1 MLAISGRTNVEAGR
15 WGAPPSRTL
24 VAVST
29 VTRFLQGQF
38 SALSL
43 TTFPFNSLYMDPLFL
58 VTLACPD
65 GQRRASGEGRLLA
78 DSGGKLGL
86 VHE

>member
-1 MLAISGRTNVEAGR
+1 MSQ
-15 WGAPPSRTL
+15 GAKSHTI
-24 VAVST
+24 
-29 VTRFLQGQF
+29 QID
-38 SALSL
+38 SATAEKVNE
-43 TTFPFNSLYMDPLFL
+43 TTFPSDSLYMDRLFL

>member
-1 MLAISGRTNVEAGR
+1 MKQGG
-15 WGAPPSRTL
+15 GGPPPSRT
-24 VAVST
+24 VIGVST

-43 TTFPFNSLYMDPLFL
+43 TTFPSDSLYMDRLFL

-78 DSGGKLGL
+78 DSGGKLGI

>member
-1 MLAISGRTNVEAGR
+1 MGG
-15 WGAPPSRTL
+15 PPIA
-24 VAVST
+24 VVIGVST

-43 TTFPFNSLYMDPLFL
+43 TTFPFNSLYMDRLFL

-78 DSGGKLGL
+78 DSGGKLGI

>member
-43 TTFPFNSLYMDPLFL
+43 TTFPFNSLYMDRLFL

-78 DSGGKLGL
+78 DSGGKLGI

>member
-1 MLAISGRTNVEAGR
+1 MLKQGG
-15 WGAPPSRTL
+15 GGPPIAAV

-43 TTFPFNSLYMDPLFL
+43 TTFLSDFLYMDRLFL
-58 VTLACPD
+58 VTPPCPD

-78 DSGGKLGL
+78 NSGGRLGL
-86 VHE
+86 VHD

>member
-1 MLAISGRTNVEAGR
+1 MGG
-15 WGAPPSRTL
+15 PPIAAV

-29 VTRFLQGQF
+29 VALFLQGQF
-38 SALSL
+38 SPMSL
-43 TTFPFNSLYMDPLFL
+43 TTFPFNSLYMDRLFL

-78 DSGGKLGL
+78 DSGGKLGI

>member
-1 MLAISGRTNVEAGR
+1 MLKQGGG
-15 WGAPPSRTL
+15 GAPPSRT
-24 VAVST
+24 VIAVST

-38 SALSL
+38 SPMSL
-43 TTFPFNSLYMDPLFL
+43 TTFSFNSLYMDRLFL